1 MRSNKQKGAIEAL
14 LFAMG
19 GAVSAKEIARV
30 LEIDEEEVGRII
42 EDLMN
47 DYACEERGIQIIE
60 LDQAY
65 QMCTK
70 PSMYEYLIRMTHQPQ
85 KPVLTDAALEVLS
98 IVAYKQPI
106 TRIEIDKI
114 RGVNSSHAINR
125 LVEYD
130 LIKEA
135 GRLNAP
141 GKPILF
147 ATTEEFLRA
156 FGVCSPEDLPVMNP
170 EMIEEF
176 KDEAEKEVD
185 LGIEEDS

>member
-1 MRSNKQKGAIEAL
+1 MEETMIESAVEAL

-19 GAVSAKEIARV
+19 GAVTLKELARV
-30 LEIDEEEVGRII
+30 LEEDERKVQQTI
-42 EDLMN
+42 ERMMEKYKSN
-47 DYACEERGIQIIE
+47 DRGIQIIE
-60 LDQAY
+60 LDQSY

-70 PSMYEYLIRMTHQPQ
+70 PALYEYLIRMTHQQQ

-130 LIKEA
+130 LIREA

-156 FGVCSPEDLPVMNP
+156 FGVCSPEELPSLNP
-170 EMIEEF
+170 EMIETF
-176 KDEAEKEVD
+176 KLEAEAEIN